1 MIGQGVTNVTFFEFK
16 KEDNEYEITWSKNEP
31 KFAELNLGSVLRL
44 QPFQDKL
51 VEDESRTLLHCKGA
65 LGHNTSNLK
74 VLYTLSTKPEKYVD
88 STEPYF
94 RNITIAHTIG
104 ALKSDITKPREDFAR
119 KVLRSY
125 LNSAQLT
132 GTTESG
138 LPAPVRGLVFRVDT
152 YVGNGGTL
160 LLNEIELWPLGMDF
174 LDQLRE
180 HSAHFKELGEHLA
193 EYVQSRYYSWPL

>member
-1 MIGQGVTNVTFFEFK
+1 MVCFKTDPKLYGLSLTVVWWGLQDESLVKCVLKAMIGQGGTNVTFFEFK

-65 LGHNTSNLK
+65 LGHNISNLK

-104 ALKSDITKPREDFAR
+104 ALKSDITKPR
-119 KVLRSY
+119 
-125 LNSAQLT
+125 
-132 GTTESG
+132 
-138 LPAPVRGLVFRVDT
+138 
-152 YVGNGGTL
+152 
-160 LLNEIELWPLGMDF
+160 
-174 LDQLRE
+174 
-180 HSAHFKELGEHLA
+180 
-193 EYVQSRYYSWPL
+193 